1 MSASALISVGDLL
14 GFRFLRL
21 LRSRTQPSAAATRIV
36 AYAKLV
42 AAGAACVRL
51 RSSRQILTT
60 NTHPKVGSHEPVSPV
75 PLESDW
81 PRHTGQDPS
90 HLPLAE
96 PHDRDTPFARGALAA
111 LTPD

>member
-14 GFRFLRL
+14 GFGLLRL
-21 LRSRTQPSAAATRIV
+21 LRSRTQPSAAATRIAV
-36 AYAKLV
+36 YAKPV

-60 NTHPKVGSHEPVSPV
+60 NTHPTADNHERVSLV
-75 PLESDW
+75 LLVLGW
-81 PRHTGQDPS
+81 PRHIEQDPS
-90 HLPLAE
+90 RPPPAE
-96 PHDRDTPFARGALAA
+96 PHDRGNPSATTALAA